1 MFTACLRANYLTLER
16 HVQAR
21 HFAEEEMPR
30 KLKAKRAAE
39 YFCRPLPKSCLID
52 LLSSLFNFW
61 ANDYCLLYCGS
72 LLHNRDGT
80 HHDTLADK
88 HCGHRI
94 PLYIRLNHC
103 DIHLHYDNRCGD

>member
-39 YFCRPLPKSCLID
+39 YSCRPLPKSCLID
-52 LLSSLFNFW
+52 LFQAYLISGPTTIACCIAVAFFIT
-61 ANDYCLLYCGS
+61 ATE
-72 LLHNRDGT
+72 RIT
-80 HHDTLADK
+80 
-88 HCGHRI
+88 I
-94 PLYIRLNHC
+94 PLLISIAVTVFRS
-103 DIHLHYDNRCGD
+103 ISA